1 VGTPTAA
8 GLHFTV
14 TDKFGLTVNATDQC
28 WNVHI
33 LPQRPHFKGEEK
45 RVIDAVSDPEVV
57 LLGNTADEK
66 EFYGKRDPGKG
77 FQWGGARTVA
87 VVKYM
92 KHGSGI
98 LLTAY
103 STSGSIPRG
112 VQLWP

>member
-1 VGTPTAA
+1 VGAPTATV
-8 GLHFTV
+8 LQFTV
-14 TDKFGLTVNATDQC
+14 KDKFGTTVDATAHC
-28 WNVHI
+28 WTTHI
-33 LPQRPHFKGEEK
+33 VKQRQHFNGEEK
-45 RVIDAVSDPEVV
+45 RVIDAISDPEIV
-57 LLGNTADEK
+57 LEGNTPDEK
-66 EFYGKRDPGKG
+66 EFYSKPDPGKG

-87 VVKYM
+87 VVKYT